1 VTGLRR
7 TRDGP
12 ATPLRSFGPNAGA
25 YFTWAAF
32 TRITTRSEFT
42 VFVSKRKQRFS
53 ACEAAFQVVRT
64 RVVPAG
70 TATCFSVLQWRRSA
84 EIWNVAVWPC
94 AGAASKVQRKT
105 AVAAAG
111 ITKVRDTSGLPELR
125 TRAERVGSALSWDM
139 MTAMTE
145 PVRVRFAPSP
155 TGYLHLGGARTALY
169 NYIFARRRDGAFLLR
184 IEDTDASRST
194 DEAIAQI
201 LRSLREMELDWDEG
215 PERPGPHGPYRQTE
229 RQDIY
234 REHIDR
240 LLATGHLYTCFHTP
254 EQLEAERRA
263 AQADKRAWVHSGACR
278 DLAPDEVEARK
289 AAGEP
294 WTLRFKVRPGTTVFD
309 DILRGLV
316 EVANETIG
324 DFIVQR
330 SDGTITYNLAVVVD
344 DVTMAVSHIIR
355 GDDHLSN
362 TPRQVLIYE
371 ALGAPTPHF
380 LHMPLLFG
388 TDRKKLS
395 KRHGATNLEQL
406 TARGFL
412 VEVVRNYL
420 CFLSTEFDES
430 MITWSLADL
439 VAHLDVES
447 LGTSASI
454 FDPEKLRWMNGRF
467 LRAMTPAD
475 LAARVQ
481 AYLERVGFYGQPPA
495 LRLLAEQGEVA
506 LGEAVEAGT
515 FAPLPPGDE
524 QERLTALAAPL
535 VQEKIEVLA
544 DFIRL
549 AGWLFTP
556 LVIAGEAREKLAAI
570 PDARAILLGASV
582 RLAALE
588 RFDVEPIEAAVR
600 ALPEELGAKPKT
612 VFAALRLGMSG
623 QSVTPGLFE
632 SLWALG
638 RNEAAGRLAAAAAM
652 L

>member
-1 VTGLRR
+1 
-7 TRDGP
+7 
-12 ATPLRSFGPNAGA
+12 
-25 YFTWAAF
+25 
-32 TRITTRSEFT
+32 
-42 VFVSKRKQRFS
+42 
-53 ACEAAFQVVRT
+53 
-64 RVVPAG
+64 
-70 TATCFSVLQWRRSA
+70 
-84 EIWNVAVWPC
+84 
-94 AGAASKVQRKT
+94 
-105 AVAAAG
+105 
-111 ITKVRDTSGLPELR
+111 
-125 TRAERVGSALSWDM
+125 
-139 MTAMTE
+139 
-145 PVRVRFAPSP
+145 
-155 TGYLHLGGARTALY
+155 
-169 NYIFARRRDGAFLLR
+169 
-184 IEDTDASRST
+184 
-194 DEAIAQI
+194 
-201 LRSLREMELDWDEG
+201 
-215 PERPGPHGPYRQTE
+215 
-229 RQDIY
+229 
-234 REHIDR
+234 
-240 LLATGHLYTCFHTP
+240 
-254 EQLEAERRA
+254 
-263 AQADKRAWVHSGACR
+263 
-278 DLAPDEVEARK
+278 
-289 AAGEP
+289 
-294 WTLRFKVRPGTTVFD
+294 
-309 DILRGLV
+309 
-316 EVANETIG
+316 
-324 DFIVQR
+324 
-330 SDGTITYNLAVVVD
+330 
-344 DVTMAVSHIIR
+344 
-355 GDDHLSN
+355 
-362 TPRQVLIYE
+362 
-371 ALGAPTPHF
+371 
-380 LHMPLLFG
+380 MPLLFG

-430 MITWSLADL
+430 MITWSLSDL

-467 LRAMTPAD
+467 LRAMAPAD
-475 LAARVQ
+475 LATRLQ
-481 AYLERVGFYGQPPA
+481 AYLVRVGFYGQPPA
-495 LRLLAEQGEVA
+495 LRLLAEQGEIA

-600 ALPEELGAKPKT
+600 ALPQELGAKPKA

-623 QSVTPGLFE
+623 QPVTPGLFE